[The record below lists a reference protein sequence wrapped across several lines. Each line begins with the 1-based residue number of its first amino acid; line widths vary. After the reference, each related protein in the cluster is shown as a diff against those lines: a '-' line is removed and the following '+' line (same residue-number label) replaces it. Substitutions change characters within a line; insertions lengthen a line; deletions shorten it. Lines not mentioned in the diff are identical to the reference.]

1 MKVTSS
7 KKVTKNEKKF
17 LKKTTCHYSETAWHC
32 IGFFCGQTTL
42 SLQPYDCN
50 AQIICIGCCP
60 IVVGCFKKIK
70 IKRTYV

>member
-7 KKVTKNEKKF
+7 KKITKNEKKF
-17 LKKTTCHYSETAWHC
+17 LKKTACHYSETAWHC

-50 AQIICIGCCP
+50 A
-60 IVVGCFKKIK
+60 
-70 IKRTYV
+70 

>member
-17 LKKTTCHYSETAWHC
+17 LKKTTCHYSETARHC

-50 AQIICIGCCP
+50 A
-60 IVVGCFKKIK
+60 
-70 IKRTYV
+70 